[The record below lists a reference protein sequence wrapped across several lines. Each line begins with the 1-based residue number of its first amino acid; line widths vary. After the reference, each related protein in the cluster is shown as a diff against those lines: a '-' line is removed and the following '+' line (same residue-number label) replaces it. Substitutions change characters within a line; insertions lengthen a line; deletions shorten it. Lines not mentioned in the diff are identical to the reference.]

1 MILWECCLGCHIHS
15 GCWAFLGLSWGNRT
29 GSGRQGPSHHP
40 SQKQAAGRYS
50 YGHLQPKASGTSLGL
65 GQEWAE
71 MLPFRWA
78 QLGRAHDQVG
88 QGCKEI
94 ETSPTVALL
103 EQELEVL
110 WG

>member
-1 MILWECCLGCHIHS
+1 MPHPFWM
-15 GCWAFLGLSWGNRT
+15 LGLSGALLGHQDRVWQAGPIPPPRPEA
-29 GSGRQGPSHHP
+29 GSREVLIWAPPAQGIRHVP
-40 SQKQAAGRYS
+40 GV
-50 YGHLQPKASGTSLGL
+50 

-94 ETSPTVALL
+94 ETSPTVASL